1 MQVRGSALLCSA
13 VRFFVYRTVYCAA
26 RHSTALCDVL
36 RAALMGQNS
45 ACCLREAG
53 WVSQRAWTCTEPVLC
68 LLLACTCCST
78 ADLGLIV
85 DGSPF
90 FTVNN
95 LQLGVTQRRAA
106 TYDGT
111 WGIWLKNAADV
122 LITRFNISAVFT
134 QDIAIQAVQA
144 STVISNG
151 VGRNLSINALYAG
164 PYGILVS
171 NVDFGEA
178 SLPYGQSGSAP
189 KVSSFFTF
197 WNVQVRG
204 QGPACSCQP
213 VQPLPHLAGDTAT
226 TRLWLLC
233 CICAHV
239 PSDL

>member
-1 MQVRGSALLCSA
+1 
-13 VRFFVYRTVYCAA
+13 
-26 RHSTALCDVL
+26 
-36 RAALMGQNS
+36 
-45 ACCLREAG
+45 
-53 WVSQRAWTCTEPVLC
+53 
-68 LLLACTCCST
+68 
-78 ADLGLIV
+78 V

-122 LITRFNISAVFT
+122 LITRFNISALFT

-151 VGRNLSINALYAG
+151 VGRNLSVNALYAG

-197 WNVQVRG
+197 WNVKVRARG
-204 QGPACSCQP
+204 WPARQ
-213 VQPLPHLAGDTAT
+213 AAATAAAT
-226 TRLWLLC
+226 TYTKSQQLRKC
-233 CICAHV
+233 AYCISTSAL
-239 PSDL
+239 SA